1 MRNRAQRKV
10 KAIKPNVND
19 QIKKFFR
26 EKEFTDGNGN
36 CFVVTD
42 RGLFY
47 CPKGSGAK
55 KNPCPDCFFCQWCS
69 DSRCGLCRRDPESC
83 LGGKGSPD

>member
-1 MRNRAQRKV
+1 MRNEPEREVKV
-10 KAIKPNVND
+10 KL
-19 QIKKFFR
+19 KKSSENKDFIDR
-26 EKEFTDGNGN
+26 NGN
-36 CFVVTD
+36 RFRVTD

-47 CPKGSGAK
+47 CPKDSGAK

-69 DSRCGLCRRDPESC
+69 DSRCGLCRRDPKSY